1 MASITYPVLT
11 FTTIGGSAWDDGI
24 AEDGEGGSYN
34 LPLDIQIGLLGTS
47 PGTPIE
53 WKDNS
58 ELGMPNNQFTGLT
71 TFWGPDGYSPW
82 QGFFLRSRDSSAF
95 QLDSFQWYDWN
106 YEGTPVRVEGFLDG
120 ALVAL
125 SSFQANSG

>member
-24 AEDGEGGSYN
+24 AEDGEGGSNN

-71 TFWGPDGYSPW
+71 TFWGPEGYFALAGVLPQK
-82 QGFFLRSRDSSAF
+82 QGLFRIPARQFSV
-95 QLDSFQWYDWN
+95 
-106 YEGTPVRVEGFLDG
+106 VRLEL
-120 ALVAL
+120 
-125 SSFQANSG
+125 